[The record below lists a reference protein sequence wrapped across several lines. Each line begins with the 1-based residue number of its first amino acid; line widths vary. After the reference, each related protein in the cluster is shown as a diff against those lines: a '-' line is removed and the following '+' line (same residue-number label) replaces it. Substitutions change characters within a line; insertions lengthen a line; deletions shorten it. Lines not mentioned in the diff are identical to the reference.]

1 MYTFQRYILSC
12 LLRARAI
19 SDLLL
24 RDDVNARDVV
34 LQGGLDTE
42 LQEGGNNL
50 SVGQRQL
57 LCMARALLKKA
68 RILLMDEATSNVDN
82 TTDSLIQHTIRSAF
96 THCTILTI
104 AHRLHT
110 IADSNMILVLN
121 SGRVSEYGPPSELMT
136 KSDSRFRALVEE
148 SAHRGGSGG
157 LKASPSEAAIA
168 VDMLQM

>member
-1 MYTFQRYILSC
+1 MQDGT
-12 LLRARAI
+12 A
-19 SDLLL
+19 
-24 RDDVNARDVV
+24 
-34 LQGGLDTE
+34 TE
-42 LQEGGNNL
+42 LQEGGNDL

-110 IADSNMILVLN
+110 IADSDRVLVLDA
-121 SGRVSEYGPPSELMT
+121 GEVGEYGRPEDLMR
-136 KSDSRFRALVEE
+136 KPDGLFRGLMHESSAAHAGSSHSGSKPVSRIA
-148 SAHRGGSGG
+148 SAVV
-157 LKASPSEAAIA
+157 LTEK
-168 VDMLQM
+168 

>member
-1 MYTFQRYILSC
+1 MQDGT
-12 LLRARAI
+12 A
-19 SDLLL
+19 
-24 RDDVNARDVV
+24 
-34 LQGGLDTE
+34 TE
-42 LQEGGNNL
+42 LQEGGNDL

-110 IADSNMILVLN
+110 IADSDMILVLN
-121 SGRVSEYGPPSELMT
+121 SGEVSEYGAPSDLMARP
-136 KSDSRFRALVEE
+136 DSRFRGLVEE
-148 SAHRGGSGG
+148 SVHSGGAGG
-157 LKASPSEAAIA
+157 LKASPSQAAIA
-168 VDMLQM
+168 QDMLQL